1 MYGDFSIKQCLIMKT
16 ETPND
21 ENKLSTEDLILEAA
35 EREFLRKGYAGART
49 VAIAEAAGVTHAMLH
64 YYFRT
69 KDKLF
74 ERILSRKVG
83 LLRDIMLASVGDPRL
98 PLFDK
103 IRMTIEGHLDFIA
116 ANPDLP
122 RFLVGEVFGQPER
135 MAPMLNLLQTHAP
148 LVVDSLQKQIDEYA
162 SRRECRRV
170 DARML
175 ILDIISLNIFSFMA
189 SPISGPL
196 FGDTMNSPEFLAA
209 RKRENVDTIMR
220 KLKP

>member
-1 MYGDFSIKQCLIMKT
+1 MKPSSAMKV

-21 ENKLSTEDLILEAA
+21 ENKPSTEDLILEAA

-83 LLRDIMLASVGDPRL
+83 LLRDIMLASAGDPRL

-135 MAPMLNLLQTHAP
+135 MAPMLEIIRNHAP

-196 FGDTMNSPEFLAA
+196 LGDLAMDSERFLAV

>member
-1 MYGDFSIKQCLIMKT
+1 MNPDIDTKQQT
-16 ETPND
+16 SREA
-21 ENKLSTEDLILEAA
+21 LILEAA

-69 KDKLF
+69 KEKLF
-74 ERILSRKVG
+74 ERILSRK
-83 LLRDIMLASVGDPRL
+83 LMMLRDVILASLGDSRM

-103 IRMTIEGHLDFIA
+103 IRLAIRSHLDFIA
-116 ANPDLP
+116 DNPDLP

-135 MAPMLNLLQTHAP
+135 MAVMLDMLKIHAP
-148 LVVDSLQKQIDEYA
+148 LIVESLQRQINEYA
-162 SRRECRRV
+162 ERRECRKV

-175 ILDIISLNIFSFMA
+175 LIDIVSLNVFSFMA
-189 SPISGPL
+189 APITSPVL
-196 FGDTMNSPEFLAA
+196 GDLADDKETFLAR
-209 RKRENVDTIMR
+209 RKEENIDTIMR